1 MSFNHIFLLQD
12 LSCRKQRLQALSVFR
27 PTPRKRL
34 SSECCLPATL
44 PSLSSLEKAA
54 RNQIPRTEV
63 KQLRQRSTSSE
74 GSSSSENS
82 DDAPTSPS
90 QPWADDTRGY
100 TPQKPTPSARPK
112 AWKEPEHWEV
122 VQAIEKRDVVK
133 LSQIRDYSFHVLLRR
148 VNNTSPLEHA
158 VRIGYT
164 DMAILILGMF
174 SRWINYLDEEDFSR
188 KKVMI
193 SLNAIRINL
202 RFAITQGLQHN
213 QPNLI
218 SSYLQTIVMSHG
230 EAWLKASI
238 SDVARELNQGSEG
251 KPAHMAITSIK
262 NFFTRELAKADSI
275 ITVDEYVANAGCDLL
290 MLGAWN
296 IAMQKLPNAKPI
308 PLHFFA
314 RDDRIYQEFSERR
327 RRLRDEC
334 RTHLPKKLQWQMKVM
349 KKTIGIR
356 TYGIYQKLEI
366 LKEELDG
373 KE

>member
-12 LSCRKQRLQALSVFR
+12 LDCRQQRRQAPSVFR

-34 SSECCLPATL
+34 SSECCLPAKL
-44 PSLSSLEKAA
+44 PGLSALEKAA
-54 RNQIPRTEV
+54 RIQMPRTEV
-63 KQLRQRSTSSE
+63 KQLRHRSTSSE
-74 GSSSSENS
+74 GSSSSASS
-82 DDAPTSPS
+82 DDVPVSPS
-90 QPWADDTRGY
+90 QPQADVTGGY
-100 TPQKPTPSARPK
+100 TPQKQTQSVRPK

-122 VQAIEKRDVVK
+122 VQAIEKRDVVR
-133 LSQIRDYSFHVLLRR
+133 LSEMRDRSFHVLLRR
-148 VNNTSPLEHA
+148 VDNTSPLEHA
-158 VRIGYT
+158 MRIGHT

-174 SRWINYLDEEDFSR
+174 SRWINYLDEEDFAR

-193 SLNAIRINL
+193 NLNAIRVNL

-230 EAWLKASI
+230 ETWLRTAV

-251 KPAHMAITSIK
+251 KPAHTAIMSIK

-275 ITVDEYVANAGCDLL
+275 VTVDAYVANAGCDLL
-290 MLGAWN
+290 LLGAW
-296 IAMQKLPNAKPI
+296 ALVMQKLPNAKPI

-334 RTHLPKKLQWQMKVM
+334 RTHLPQKLQWQMKVM

-366 LKEELDG
+366 LKEELDA

>member
-12 LSCRKQRLQALSVFR
+12 LDYRKQRVQAPSVFR

-34 SSECCLPATL
+34 SSECCLPTTL
-44 PSLSSLEKAA
+44 PSLSSLDKVA

-63 KQLRQRSTSSE
+63 RQLRQRSTSSE

-90 QPWADDTRGY
+90 QPRADDARGY
-100 TPQKPTPSARPK
+100 TPQKSTPSARPK
-112 AWKEPEHWEV
+112 VWKEPEHWEV

-133 LSQIRDYSFHVLLRR
+133 LSEIRDYSFHVLLRR

-193 SLNAIRINL
+193 NLNAIRINL

-296 IAMQKLPNAKPI
+296 IAMQKLPNAKAI

-334 RTHLPKKLQWQMKVM
+334 RAHLPKKLQWQMKVM

-366 LKEELDG
+366 LEEELDG

>member
-12 LSCRKQRLQALSVFR
+12 LDCRKQKRQASLGFN
-27 PTPRKRL
+27 PIPRKRL

-54 RNQIPRTEV
+54 INQIPRTEV
-63 KQLRQRSTSSE
+63 KQLRRQSTSSE
-74 GSSSSENS
+74 ESISSVNS
-82 DDAPTSPS
+82 DDVPTSPS
-90 QPWADDTRGY
+90 QPRADDTRGY
-100 TPQKPTPSARPK
+100 TPQKRTPPVRPK

-158 VRIGYT
+158 VRIGCA

-193 SLNAIRINL
+193 NLNAIRINL

-230 EAWLKASI
+230 EAWLKTSVL
-238 SDVARELNQGSEG
+238 DVARELNQGNGG
-251 KPAHMAITSIK
+251 KPAHTAIMSIK

-275 ITVDEYVANAGCDLL
+275 ITVDAYVANAGCDLL
-290 MLGAWN
+290 MLGAWS
-296 IAMQKLPNAKPI
+296 IVMQKLPNAKPI
-308 PLHFFA
+308 P
-314 RDDRIYQEFSERR
+314 
-327 RRLRDEC
+327 
-334 RTHLPKKLQWQMKVM
+334 
-349 KKTIGIR
+349 TIGIR

-366 LKEELDG
+366 LKEELDA